1 MVASGDGG
9 KDRDS
14 EHRRIHYFKLEEEH
28 LLPCHRREGE
38 KIRTSSDVNIVVK
51 REIQDT
57 FLLVPFV
64 K

>member
-1 MVASGDGG
+1 MAGDGG

-14 EHRRIHYFKLEEEH
+14 GHRRIHYLKQEEEH

-51 REIQDT
+51 REIQDA
-57 FLLVPFV
+57 FLLMPFV